1 MEIPSRFSVPD
12 PISFEGAIELTQSL
26 LFEVEQGRV
35 SEPELESII
44 TAIVQTENGARG
56 FFVTYLTDDRDF
68 IDQKLDLVA
77 RSLLQSEDS
86 VSDLLTKN
94 LAMSTAMILTHTRN
108 QNPDMAASSA
118 RVQRRTDYLIRQM
131 QSKIVNHHLMELKN
145 SIESSG
151 EYQKFLD
158 RWKYDE
164 EQRSAILDAI
174 EHAHLT

>member
-1 MEIPSRFSVPD
+1 MQIPARFSVPD
-12 PISFEGAIELTQSL
+12 SISFEGAIELTQSL
-26 LFEVEQGRV
+26 LSEVEQGHI

-56 FFVTYLTDDRDF
+56 FFVSYLTDDRDF
-68 IDQKLDLVA
+68 IDQNLDLVA
-77 RSLLQSEDS
+77 RALLQSEDS

-131 QSKIVNHHLMELKN
+131 RSSKVDQRLSELKT
-145 SIESSG
+145 SIESDG
-151 EYQKFLD
+151 EYQSFLN

-164 EQRSAILDAI
+164 EQRSAILKATQS
-174 EHAHLT
+174 ALST

>member
-1 MEIPSRFSVPD
+1 MEIPARFSVPD
-12 PISFEGAIELTQSL
+12 SISFEGAIELTQSL
-26 LFEVEQGRV
+26 LSEVEQGSV

-68 IDQKLDLVA
+68 IDQNLDLVA
-77 RSLLQSEDS
+77 RSLLKSEDS

-118 RVQRRTDYLIRQM
+118 RVQRRTEYLIQHMRSPKLDQRL
-131 QSKIVNHHLMELKN
+131 SELKT
-145 SIESSG
+145 SIESGG

-158 RWKYDE
+158 RWKYDD
-164 EQRSAILDAI
+164 EQRSAILEAI
-174 EHAHLT
+174 KHARLN